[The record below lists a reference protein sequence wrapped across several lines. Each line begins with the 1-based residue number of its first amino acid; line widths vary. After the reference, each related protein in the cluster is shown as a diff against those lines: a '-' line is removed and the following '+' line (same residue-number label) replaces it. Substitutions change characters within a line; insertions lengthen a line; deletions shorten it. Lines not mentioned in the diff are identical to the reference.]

1 MTLISCPECKH
12 NVSDQATSCPNCGH
26 PLQQDRGLSL
36 YNILLGKR
44 WKAQSHTL
52 GPGGSL
58 DITFMNNSGFI
69 ALLTGD
75 GYFTPLAQQINGKWQ
90 VIELQLF
97 LDYVYTSQIIMGF
110 NKQEIRLPTRIQ
122 IQFTQGSESKLLG
135 VDTSARAWE
144 LVRIG

>member
-1 MTLISCPECKH
+1 MALISYPECQH
-12 NVSDQATSCPNCGH
+12 NISDKATSCPNCGH
-26 PLQQDRGLSL
+26 PLQQNRGLSL

-44 WKAQSHTL
+44 WKALSHTL
-52 GPGGSL
+52 GPGGSF
-58 DITFMNNSGFI
+58 DMTFMNNGGFI

-90 VIELQLF
+90 VIESQLF
-97 LDYVYTSQIIMGF
+97 LDYVYTMLGNQLINERI
-110 NKQEIRLPTRIQ
+110 QAPTHIQ
-122 IQFTQGSESKLLG
+122 IQFTQGSESRLLG